1 MASLMNLGAALIHEI
16 RHRPDDTVQ
25 PLILADYLERMGDT
39 RAAYLRWMHAANAE
53 PADTPEHTQAL
64 GAAQSLMAENEPQ
77 WARPLTG
84 RAMWWHWSKSGIDSI
99 ELGSSAGIHACE
111 VLERHPVREILLS
124 DLHGG
129 LPADWPV
136 WTADAIQFRLRLGP
150 VGDLG
155 LAKILSSGQ
164 WQHLEELEA
173 SGTGAGLATTA
184 ELIRS
189 GMFGRLKS
197 LHLADS
203 PSWGD
208 KGLAQLSDR
217 DAPKLAFLDL
227 NRTNI
232 TAGGITTF
240 LSGDSFPSLEV
251 LRLATLAPPSRFIAA
266 GMAAMAAALL
276 DSPCLPRLTS
286 LDLSGWRLGPDAWSD
301 FARSH
306 RVDSLV
312 ELSLARCALGSDGIA
327 ILREGHA
334 LAGTTHLDISSNG
347 LAPSA
352 MALLAQ
358 SPLTSRLNH
367 INISHNQILDKGIMA
382 LVDSPLGERSMQYD
396 IRDNG
401 IGRPG
406 LLALASLPEGRINGL
421 RLGGN
426 QVNGTALK
434 QLLASK
440 ATCQIRTLDIADIPA
455 EVDVVDALA
464 KADPLDNLQ
473 TIRIDTNL
481 LRVFLARKRLWTLP
495 SVKWLIRGEAD
506 LPLARALFAL
516 GAREI
521 WFDSPVGMRRMHHLG
536 AANKPSSL

>member
-1 MASLMNLGAALIHEI
+1 MASRMNLGAQLINEI

-39 RAAYLRWMHAANAE
+39 RAAYLRWMHAANDE
-53 PADTPEHTQAL
+53 PADTPERAHAL
-64 GAAQSLMAENEPQ
+64 GTAQSLMAENELE
-77 WARPLTG
+77 WARPLAG
-84 RAMWWHWSKSGIDSI
+84 RAMWWQWSKSGIDSV
-99 ELGSSAGIHACE
+99 ELGASASILASE
-111 VLERHPVREILLS
+111 LLERHPVREFLLS
-124 DLHGG
+124 DLQGG
-129 LPADWPV
+129 LPADWPL
-136 WTADAIQFRLRLGP
+136 WTSDIFQFRLRLGP

-155 LAKILSSGQ
+155 LAKILASGQ

-173 SGTGAGLATTA
+173 SGTGAGLATTS

-189 GMFGRLKS
+189 GMFGSLKS

-217 DAPKLAFLDL
+217 DAPKLKCLDL

-240 LSGDSFPSLEV
+240 LSGDSFPSLEI

-266 GMAAMAAALL
+266 GMASMAAALL

-306 RVDSLV
+306 RVDNLA

-334 LAGTTHLDISSNG
+334 LAGTSQLDISSNG

-352 MALLAQ
+352 MSLLAQ
-358 SPLTSRLNH
+358 SPLTSRLNN
-367 INISHNQILDKGIMA
+367 INIAHNQILDKGVMA
-382 LVDSPLGERSMQYD
+382 LIDSPLGERSMHYD

-406 LLALASLPEGRINGL
+406 LMALASLPEGRIHGL

-434 QLLASK
+434 HLLASK
-440 ATCQIRTLDIADIPA
+440 ATVQIRNLDIADIPA

-464 KADPLDNLQ
+464 KADPLVNLQ
-473 TIRIDTNL
+473 TLRIDTNL
-481 LRVFLARKRLWTLP
+481 LRVFLARKRLWVPPT
-495 SVKWLIRGEAD
+495 VRWLIRGETD
-506 LPLARALFAL
+506 HSLARALFAL
-516 GAREI
+516 GARDV
-521 WFDSPVGMRRMHHLG
+521 WFESPVGMRRLHHLG
-536 AANKPSSL
+536 AVSKSAP